1 MSADNPSNPL
11 GLAAR
16 IQQVLDGVTPASDDD
31 SSKRTLE
38 PYESRYSGLRHL
50 AKQKKTWSIW
60 LRGILIAVFV
70 LQFALLVAVLAGR
83 EVDVWTTRGILLQST
98 AMFVAALRFLFK

>member
-1 MSADNPSNPL
+1 MSADDPSSPP

-16 IQQVLDGVTPASDDD
+16 IQSVLDGVTRASDDD
-31 SSKRTLE
+31 SSKKTAE
-38 PYESRYSGLRHL
+38 PYESRYSGLRDL
-50 AKQKKTWSIW
+50 AKQKETWSIW

-70 LQFALLVAVLAGR
+70 LQVALLVAVLAGR
-83 EVDVWTTRGILLQST
+83 EMDVWTTRGILLQST